1 MNPEDVVIILSDD
14 DDVSINDS
22 VYIVED
28 IQNNV
33 YPVDPSNCSRSHD
46 PEGEEDL
53 VVTFCQR
60 GEVLPHARYDCTAH
74 TFTPTDSDVGG
85 PIESNQLFCHQCFC
99 YVCDKVASEC
109 SVWTVSGVCHCNAHK
124 RSVFWSNK
132 RDKVVLGYLQ
142 MFNFNLLEIDS
153 DLRLAE
159 SLLLQLEEELSKEY
173 ASFQRGVAVRG
184 LAVQCACHCHTA
196 NRLECGNCQSNHLLL
211 LVYDYSQVFECVCRF
226 LGRAERERP
235 RAAAVMR
242 LGAAQLFITH
252 CQPPG
257 PVISHHLEA
266 RIAEALPLLLTRV
279 MEEVRRQMVECDFSP
294 EFLQK
299 LQGFYQTLPLPP
311 SCIALRN
318 RLCVLPWSDVL
329 LVSVLKGQ
337 NVTGIRPGKGK
348 KEPLTESAAVVLLRT
363 ETLQRLNRYRELTR
377 YLKVVHSGNTER
389 VQAVRDLIPLF
400 LMKAGDFSSA
410 LSSFF
415 YPPPGVCC
423 PVCRLTPR
431 LFTFYLRIITTA
443 TAPSVTAAIATQ
455 PLSPDTPWEEV
466 KGAVVPR
473 QVEVVKFG
481 LRVLKSNMAV
491 YKDSQSWAYF
501 LHVLNSPAGPPDTA
515 FLTEARNVTM
525 EILLNQGSLG
535 HLIQIPRT
543 FLMVYPDQAL
553 LLLVTQALA
562 LRILHE
568 PLTPA
573 LPVLNYY
580 KGHVWALRW
589 LVGFLSSSP
598 GRLES
603 FLRGVA
609 VELHNTDGSQL
620 SPSSFPSSS
629 LKDQPDPFWHYYLT
643 DFIRETLSVIPD
655 CSRLDLDQT
664 GV

>member
-22 VYIVED
+22 VCIVED
-28 IQNNV
+28 IQNHV

-279 MEEVRRQMVECDFSP
+279 MEAVRRQMVECDFSP

-363 ETLQRLNRYRELTR
+363 ETLQRLN
-377 YLKVVHSGNTER
+377 S

-431 LFTFYLRIITTA
+431 LFTLYLRIITTA

>member
-1 MNPEDVVIILSDD
+1 MNPEDVVIILSDDDD

-28 IQNNV
+28 IQNHV

-279 MEEVRRQMVECDFSP
+279 MEAVRRQMVECDFSP

-311 SCIALRN
+311 SCIALR
-318 RLCVLPWSDVL
+318 
-329 LVSVLKGQ
+329 
-337 NVTGIRPGKGK
+337 
-348 KEPLTESAAVVLLRT
+348 
-363 ETLQRLNRYRELTR
+363 NRYRELTR

-431 LFTFYLRIITTA
+431 LFTLYLRIITTA
-443 TAPSVTAAIATQ
+443 SAPSVTAAIATQ

>member
-1 MNPEDVVIILSDD
+1 MNPEDVVIILSDDD

-28 IQNNV
+28 IQNDV
-33 YPVDPSNCSRSHD
+33 YPVDQSNCSRSHD

-109 SVWTVSGVCHCNAHK
+109 SVWIVSGVCHCNAHK

-173 ASFQRGVAVRG
+173 ASFQMGVAVRG
-184 LAVQCACHCHTA
+184 LAVHCACHCHTA

-242 LGAAQLFITH
+242 LGAVQLFITH

-279 MEEVRRQMVECDFSP
+279 MEAVQRQMVECDFSP

-337 NVTGIRPGKGK
+337 TVNVCVPG
-348 KEPLTESAAVVLLRT
+348 
-363 ETLQRLNRYRELTR
+363 
-377 YLKVVHSGNTER
+377 
-389 VQAVRDLIPLF
+389 
-400 LMKAGDFSSA
+400 
-410 LSSFF
+410 
-415 YPPPGVCC
+415 C
-423 PVCRLTPR
+423 
-431 LFTFYLRIITTA
+431 
-443 TAPSVTAAIATQ
+443 
-455 PLSPDTPWEEV
+455 
-466 KGAVVPR
+466 
-473 QVEVVKFG
+473 
-481 LRVLKSNMAV
+481 
-491 YKDSQSWAYF
+491 
-501 LHVLNSPAGPPDTA
+501 A
-515 FLTEARNVTM
+515 F
-525 EILLNQGSLG
+525 
-535 HLIQIPRT
+535 
-543 FLMVYPDQAL
+543 
-553 LLLVTQALA
+553 
-562 LRILHE
+562 
-568 PLTPA
+568 
-573 LPVLNYY
+573 
-580 KGHVWALRW
+580 
-589 LVGFLSSSP
+589 SP
-598 GRLES
+598 GQMS
-603 FLRGVA
+603 CW
-609 VELHNTDGSQL
+609 SQ
-620 SPSSFPSSS
+620 
-629 LKDQPDPFWHYYLT
+629 
-643 DFIRETLSVIPD
+643 
-655 CSRLDLDQT
+655 C
-664 GV
+664 

>member
-1 MNPEDVVIILSDD
+1 MNPEDVVIILSDDDDD

-28 IQNNV
+28 IQNNAV
-33 YPVDPSNCSRSHD
+33 HQSNCSRSHD
-46 PEGEEDL
+46 PGGEEDL

-60 GEVLPHARYDCTAH
+60 GEVLPHARYDCTSH

-85 PIESNQLFCHQCFC
+85 PVESNQLFCHQCFC
-99 YVCDKVASEC
+99 YVCDKVAAEC

-142 MFNFNLLEIDS
+142 IFNFNLLEIDS

-159 SLLLQLEEELSKEY
+159 SLLLQLEEELSTEY
-173 ASFQRGVAVRG
+173 ASFQRGVAV
-184 LAVQCACHCHTA
+184 QCACYCHTA
-196 NRLECGNCQSNHLLL
+196 NRLECENCQSNHLLL
-211 LVYDYSQVFECVCRF
+211 LVYDYSQVFQCVCRF

-242 LGAAQLFITH
+242 LGAAHLFITH

-266 RIAEALPLLLTRV
+266 RIEEALPLLLTRV
-279 MEEVRRQMVECDFSP
+279 MEAVRRQMVECDFSP

-299 LQGFYQTLPLPP
+299 LQSFYQTLPLPP

-318 RLCVLPWSDVL
+318 R
-329 LVSVLKGQ
+329 
-337 NVTGIRPGKGK
+337 
-348 KEPLTESAAVVLLRT
+348 
-363 ETLQRLNRYRELTR
+363 YRELTR
-377 YLKVVHSGNTER
+377 YLKVVRSGNTEL

-415 YPPPGVCC
+415 SPPPGVCC
-423 PVCRLTPR
+423 PACRLTPR
-431 LFTFYLRIITTA
+431 LFTLYLRIVTTA
-443 TAPSVTAAIATQ
+443 TAPSTTAVIATQ

-481 LRVLKSNMAV
+481 LRVLKSNTAV
-491 YKDSQSWAYF
+491 YKDSQSWSYF

-568 PLTPA
+568 PLTSA
-573 LPVLNYY
+573 LPILNYY
-580 KGHVWALRW
+580 KGNVWALRW
-589 LVGFLSSSP
+589 LVEFLSSSP
-598 GRLES
+598 GILES

-620 SPSSFPSSS
+620 SSSFPSSS
-629 LKDQPDPFWHYYLT
+629 LKDQLCPAPTAAVQQPPSISLT
-643 DFIRETLSVIPD
+643 PLNTTHTLLPGNSLTP
-655 CSRLDLDQT
+655 CGTSTSQTSSEGRCNPRMQQT
-664 GV
+664 GPGSDWSVTQTVRTSLNTRKQRRRGQ

>member
-22 VYIVED
+22 VCIVED
-28 IQNNV
+28 IQNHV

-257 PVISHHLEA
+257 
-266 RIAEALPLLLTRV
+266 V
-279 MEEVRRQMVECDFSP
+279 MEAVRRQMVECDFSP

-363 ETLQRLNRYRELTR
+363 ETLQRLN
-377 YLKVVHSGNTER
+377 S

-431 LFTFYLRIITTA
+431 LFTLYLRIITTA

>member
-1 MNPEDVVIILSDD
+1 MNPEDVVIVLSDDD

-28 IQNNV
+28 IQNKAAV
-33 YPVDPSNCSRSHD
+33 HQSSCSRSHD
-46 PEGEEDL
+46 PGGEEDL

-74 TFTPTDSDVGG
+74 TFTPTDSDVAG

-142 MFNFNLLEIDS
+142 IFNFNLLEIDS

-159 SLLLQLEEELSKEY
+159 SLLLQLEEELSTEY

-184 LAVQCACHCHTA
+184 LAVQCACYCHTA
-196 NRLECGNCQSNHLLL
+196 NRLECENCQSNHPLL
-211 LVYDYSQVFECVCRF
+211 LVYDYSQVFQCVCRF

-235 RAAAVMR
+235 RTAAVMR
-242 LGAAQLFITH
+242 LGAAHLFITH

-279 MEEVRRQMVECDFSP
+279 MEAVRRQMVECDFSP

-299 LQGFYQTLPLPP
+299 IQGFYQTLPLPP

-348 KEPLTESAAVVLLRT
+348 RETLTESAAVVLLRA
-363 ETLQRLNRYRELTR
+363 EKLQRLKRYRELTR
-377 YLKVVHSGNTER
+377 YLKVVRSGNTEL

-415 YPPPGVCC
+415 SPPPGICC
-423 PVCRLTPR
+423 PACRLTPR
-431 LFTFYLRIITTA
+431 LFTLYLRIITTA
-443 TAPSVTAAIATQ
+443 TAPSTAALIATK
-455 PLSPDTPWEEV
+455 PLSLDTPWEEV

-481 LRVLKSNMAV
+481 LRVLKSNMTV
-491 YKDSQSWAYF
+491 YKDSQSWAFF
-501 LHVLNSPAGPPDTA
+501 LHVLNSPAGPPDTS

-573 LPVLNYY
+573 LPILNSY
-580 KGHVWALRW
+580 KGNVWALRW
-589 LVGFLSSSP
+589 LVEFLSSSP
-598 GRLES
+598 GILES

-609 VELHNTDGSQL
+609 VELHNTGLTPCGTSTSQT
-620 SPSSFPSSS
+620 SSE
-629 LKDQPDPFWHYYLT
+629 
-643 DFIRETLSVIPD
+643 R
-655 CSRLDLDQT
+655 R
-664 GV
+664 

>member
-1 MNPEDVVIILSDD
+1 
-14 DDVSINDS
+14 
-22 VYIVED
+22 
-28 IQNNV
+28 
-33 YPVDPSNCSRSHD
+33 
-46 PEGEEDL
+46 
-53 VVTFCQR
+53 
-60 GEVLPHARYDCTAH
+60 
-74 TFTPTDSDVGG
+74 
-85 PIESNQLFCHQCFC
+85 
-99 YVCDKVASEC
+99 
-109 SVWTVSGVCHCNAHK
+109 
-124 RSVFWSNK
+124 
-132 RDKVVLGYLQ
+132 
-142 MFNFNLLEIDS
+142 
-153 DLRLAE
+153 
-159 SLLLQLEEELSKEY
+159 
-173 ASFQRGVAVRG
+173 
-184 LAVQCACHCHTA
+184 
-196 NRLECGNCQSNHLLL
+196 
-211 LVYDYSQVFECVCRF
+211 
-226 LGRAERERP
+226 
-235 RAAAVMR
+235 
-242 LGAAQLFITH
+242 
-252 CQPPG
+252 
-257 PVISHHLEA
+257 
-266 RIAEALPLLLTRV
+266 
-279 MEEVRRQMVECDFSP
+279 MVECDFSP

-311 SCIALRN
+311 SCISLRN

-348 KEPLTESAAVVLLRT
+348 KEPLTESAAVVLLRA

-377 YLKVVHSGNTER
+377 YLKVVHSGNTELL
-389 VQAVRDLIPLF
+389 QAVRDLIPLF

-431 LFTFYLRIITTA
+431 LFTLYLRIITTA
-443 TAPSVTAAIATQ
+443 TAPSATAAIATQ

-553 LLLVTQALA
+553 LLLVTQGLA

-580 KGHVWALRW
+580 KGPEVLTRTIWTSGDNCR
-589 LVGFLSSSP
+589 SP
-598 GRLES
+598 PIG
-603 FLRGVA
+603 
-609 VELHNTDGSQL
+609 
-620 SPSSFPSSS
+620 
-629 LKDQPDPFWHYYLT
+629 
-643 DFIRETLSVIPD
+643 
-655 CSRLDLDQT
+655 
-664 GV
+664 

>member
-1 MNPEDVVIILSDD
+1 MNPEDVVIILSDDD

-33 YPVDPSNCSRSHD
+33 YPVDQSNCSRSHD

-173 ASFQRGVAVRG
+173 ASFQRGMAVRG

-196 NRLECGNCQSNHLLL
+196 NRLECGNCHSNHLLL

-266 RIAEALPLLLTRV
+266 RTAEALPLLLTRV
-279 MEEVRRQMVECDFSP
+279 MEAVRRQMVECDFSP

-318 RLCVLPWSDVL
+318 RLCVLPLAVCSPWSDVLLVSVFKGQTVNVFVPGCVFSPDVL

-337 NVTGIRPGKGK
+337 NVAGIRPGKGK
-348 KEPLTESAAVVLLRT
+348 KEPLTESAAVVLLRA
-363 ETLQRLNRYRELTR
+363 ETLQRLNRYRELTC
-377 YLKVVHSGNTER
+377 YLKVVHSGNTE
-389 VQAVRDLIPLF
+389 L
-400 LMKAGDFSSA
+400 
-410 LSSFF
+410 
-415 YPPPGVCC
+415 
-423 PVCRLTPR
+423 
-431 LFTFYLRIITTA
+431 
-443 TAPSVTAAIATQ
+443 
-455 PLSPDTPWEEV
+455 
-466 KGAVVPR
+466 
-473 QVEVVKFG
+473 
-481 LRVLKSNMAV
+481 
-491 YKDSQSWAYF
+491 
-501 LHVLNSPAGPPDTA
+501 
-515 FLTEARNVTM
+515 
-525 EILLNQGSLG
+525 
-535 HLIQIPRT
+535 
-543 FLMVYPDQAL
+543 
-553 LLLVTQALA
+553 
-562 LRILHE
+562 
-568 PLTPA
+568 
-573 LPVLNYY
+573 
-580 KGHVWALRW
+580 
-589 LVGFLSSSP
+589 
-598 GRLES
+598 
-603 FLRGVA
+603 
-609 VELHNTDGSQL
+609 
-620 SPSSFPSSS
+620 
-629 LKDQPDPFWHYYLT
+629 
-643 DFIRETLSVIPD
+643 
-655 CSRLDLDQT
+655 
-664 GV
+664 

>member
-14 DDVSINDS
+14 DDDVSINES

-33 YPVDPSNCSRSHD
+33 YPVDQSNCSRSHD

-266 RIAEALPLLLTRV
+266 RIEEALPLLLTRV
-279 MEEVRRQMVECDFSP
+279 MEAVRRQMVECDFSP

-318 RLCVLPWSDVL
+318 RLCVLPWSDAL

-348 KEPLTESAAVVLLRT
+348 KEPLTESAAVVLLRA
-363 ETLQRLNRYRELTR
+363 ETLQRLTRFRELTR
-377 YLKVVHSGNTER
+377 YLKVVHTGNTEL

-415 YPPPGVCC
+415 SPPPGVCC

-431 LFTFYLRIITTA
+431 LFTLYLRIITTA
-443 TAPSVTAAIATQ
+443 TTPSATQ

-466 KGAVVPR
+466 KDAVVPR

-481 LRVLKSNMAV
+481 LRVLNSNMAV
-491 YKDSQSWAYF
+491 YKDSQSWANF
-501 LHVLNSPAGPPDTA
+501 LHVLSSPAGPPDTA
-515 FLTEARNVTM
+515 FLTVARNVTM

-609 VELHNTDGSQL
+609 VELHNSDGSQL

-629 LKDQPDPFWHYYLT
+629 LKDQPDPFWHYLT
-643 DFIRETLSVIPD
+643 DLIRETLSVIPD
-655 CSRLDLDQT
+655 CRRLDLDQT